1 LLIADNRPSLNKSAI
16 SHQKSAFQR
25 SLMKTSSGFDENVA
39 AALSYLVGW
48 VTGVLFL
55 ATEPQN
61 SFVRFHAMQ
70 SIVVFGAACVAFVV
84 CLSIPFLGWV
94 LSIFV
99 FYGSAAL
106 WLILMFKAY
115 QGERFKLP
123 IAGEIAERRVAHR

>member
-1 LLIADNRPSLNKSAI
+1 LS
-16 SHQKSAFQR
+16 R
-25 SLMKTSSGFDENVA
+25 SRSRFTLRVYEGQGTPNEEMMGLSRKTASGFDENLA
-39 AALSYLVGW
+39 GALCYGLGW
-48 VTGVLFL
+48 VTGLIFF
-55 ATEPQN
+55 ATEPEN

-70 SIVVFGAACVAFVV
+70 SILVFGTACIALMV
-84 CLSIPFLGWV
+84 CLSIPFLGWI

-123 IAGEIAERRVAHR
+123 VAGEIAEQRI